1 LDRSFGRVGPVRL
14 KSRKDPV
21 TAVDAASERLIRG
34 ILARRFPDVGFLG
47 EEGTAV
53 TGSDGRWIVDPLD
66 GTIAYVA
73 GLPTFGVS
81 IALERAQR
89 LEVGVL
95 FFPRL
100 RELFVAE
107 RGRGAWLN
115 GRRLRV
121 TTTRDLARCVV
132 SLWHDERV
140 WADARL
146 RARVARVGR
155 AVRSVILHGACFS
168 LAYVAAGRLDAYWER
183 SAHPWDL
190 AAGALLV
197 REAGGRVTSGSGD
210 RFDLDDPTVLASN
223 GRIHRRLVDLLT
235 GRRAARGPR

>member
-1 LDRSFGRVGPVRL
+1 
-14 KSRKDPV
+14 
-21 TAVDAASERLIRG
+21 
-34 ILARRFPDVGFLG
+34 
-47 EEGTAV
+47 
-53 TGSDGRWIVDPLD
+53 
-66 GTIAYVA
+66 
-73 GLPTFGVS
+73 
-81 IALERAQR
+81 
-89 LEVGVL
+89 
-95 FFPRL
+95 
-100 RELFVAE
+100 
-107 RGRGAWLN
+107 
-115 GRRLRV
+115 
-121 TTTRDLARCVV
+121 VV